1 MAKKLHQFSELVGHE
16 NLITFLKDHLEKGT
30 LPQFILFEGDEG
42 LGKSTLAKLLAFYL
56 TGQREEVS
64 KRVIEENKSTE
75 DVLLYN
81 MSINGGKDVAKEVE
95 TNLSLGLSNYPTKV
109 IICDE
114 AHAMSDAAQDVFLVS
129 TEFLPKGVYL
139 FMCTT
144 DSQNLKPTLKSR
156 AFTLHLNHL
165 TNKEMVTLLDR
176 TVTERGLKLQAKS
189 ATLQMI
195 AAWADGKPRVA
206 LNLLEGF
213 APGSAI
219 QQDVVKELIDYLSVD
234 DILPILASFGG
245 SMTQGLTYISDVK
258 LNQTFVPLLVE
269 ILKIETGAASFKI
282 SYTDTHRVREQ
293 LHDVPPEA
301 LIKFTYHV
309 AALPRLTRSG
319 LISAYLQSHP
329 GLDNILHPAEQAEVI
344 RAELET
350 KHDAPAPE
358 AEMAQRPA
366 APTLDELF
374 EKGVVI
380 GDA

>member
-1 MAKKLHQFSELVGHE
+1 MAKKLHKFSELVGHE

-42 LGKSTLAKLLAFYL
+42 LGKSTIAKILAFYL
-56 TGQREEVS
+56 TGQREDVS
-64 KRVIEENKSTE
+64 KRVIEDNQSTE
-75 DVLLYN
+75 DVILYN

-95 TNLSLGLSNYPTKV
+95 SNLTLGLSNYPTKV

-114 AHAMSDAAQDVFLVS
+114 AHGMSDAAQDVFLVS

-165 TNKEMVTLLDR
+165 TNKEMVTLLER
-176 TVTERGLKLQAKS
+176 TVTERGLRLQAQS

-195 AAWADGKPRVA
+195 AAWADGKPRIA

-213 APGSAI
+213 APGSAVS
-219 QQDVVKELIDYLSVD
+219 QDVVKELIDYLSVD
-234 DILPILASFGG
+234 DILPILSSFSG
-245 SMTQGLTYISDVK
+245 SMTQGLSYISEVK

-282 SYTDTHRVREQ
+282 SYTDTHKVREQ
-293 LHDVPPEA
+293 LHDVPKDA
-301 LIKFTYHV
+301 LIKFTYLV
-309 AALPRLTRSG
+309 AAMPKITRAG
-319 LISAYLQSHP
+319 LVSAYLQSHP
-329 GLDNILHPAEQAEVI
+329 GLDSILHPAEKAEVI

-350 KHDAPAPE
+350 KYEAPKPDVAQE
-358 AEMAQRPA
+358 QRPA
-366 APTLDELF
+366 APTLDDLF
-374 EKGVVI
+374 AKGVAI
-380 GDA
+380 DG

>member
-42 LGKSTLAKLLAFYL
+42 LGKSTLAKLLAYYL
-56 TGQREEVS
+56 TGERPEVAQ
-64 KRVIEENKSTE
+64 RVIDENRATE

-81 MSINGGKDVAKEVE
+81 MSINGGKDTAKDVE

-114 AHAMSDAAQDVFLVS
+114 AHGMSDAAQDVFLVS

-165 TNKEMVTLLDR
+165 TNKEMTTLLAR
-176 TVTERGLKLQAKS
+176 TVAERGLKIQAQA

-213 APGSAI
+213 AQGSAVS
-219 QQDVVKELIDYLSVD
+219 QDVIKELIDYLSVD
-234 DILPILASFGG
+234 DILPILSSFNG
-245 SMTQGLTYISDVK
+245 SMTQGLSYISEMK
-258 LNQTFVPLLVE
+258 LNSSFVPLLVE
-269 ILKIETGAASFKI
+269 ILKIQTGAASFKV
-282 SYTDTHRVREQ
+282 SYNDTHRVREA
-293 LHDVPPEA
+293 LREVPSDA
-301 LIKFTYHV
+301 VLKFTYLV
-309 AALPRLTRSG
+309 AGMQKPTRSG

-329 GLDNILHPAEQAEVI
+329 GLDAILNPAEPAEVI
-344 RAELET
+344 RSEMEA
-350 KHDAPAPE
+350 KFAAPAPE
-358 AEMAQRPA
+358 VEQVTRPA
-366 APTLDELF
+366 APTLDDILQ
-374 EKGVVI
+374 KGVHI
-380 GDA
+380 SD